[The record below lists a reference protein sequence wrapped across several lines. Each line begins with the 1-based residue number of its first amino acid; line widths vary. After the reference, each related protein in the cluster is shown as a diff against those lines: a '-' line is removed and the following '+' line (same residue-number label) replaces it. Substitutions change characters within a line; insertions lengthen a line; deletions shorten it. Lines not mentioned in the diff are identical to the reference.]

1 MAADGGGIASP
12 ALSPEDRIAAL
23 ERENAKLRKINK
35 VLMDRVE
42 RSMDYQGNAFSL
54 FQTAIVL
61 ENRIRE
67 RTQALEK
74 ALRDLERT
82 NRDLSIA
89 KEEAE
94 SARTLLGEAI
104 ETISEGFVLCDAD
117 DRVVLFN
124 TKFRRLWPGLSDH
137 IHPGMPF
144 SEVAIRAL
152 ELDIVEVMDNAPSGR
167 PTRETVDQW
176 LTFRM
181 TQHRHPGEPIVVK
194 LTTGSWIQISERPT
208 KDGGIV
214 GVYTDITQ
222 IKLAEARQ
230 RERELA
236 EKSVLLQ
243 ATLDTITQGISVFD
257 GAFRLVAWNDG
268 FPRLLGIDPQTV
280 ALHAGLEKFLG
291 NPTVR
296 AQLLVD
302 DDPTTWRDSMHLPA
316 VLEHRTPSGRV
327 LEIRRNPMPG
337 GGFVSTYTD
346 ITARKRSEEA
356 LRDSE
361 RRLRLITDAMP
372 ALIAYVD
379 SERRYR
385 FTNKGY
391 EDWFGRPR
399 AEINGRPMEDAL
411 GPTLYAIREP
421 FVNRA
426 LAGEPVTY
434 EMRMPTA
441 QSSIEYAHATYI
453 PHVARNG
460 EVLGFFALIQDIT
473 ERRRA
478 AEALREAKETLEF
491 RVEERTAALMRLNE
505 ELRAAKAEAE
515 QANLSKTK
523 FLAAAS
529 HDLLQPLNAARVF
542 AGALQE
548 RRLSGPNREMLNN
561 VTAALEAVDEL
572 LSALLEISRLDAG
585 VLTTDLRDVAI
596 ADLMATLAG
605 EHAPLAQARGLS
617 LRTVTSGAVVHTDP
631 ALLSRV
637 LRNFLS
643 NALRYTTTGRIL
655 LGCRRRRDGLF
666 IGVWD
671 TGIGIPA
678 DKQREIFEEF
688 RRLRANP
695 DRRGDNGVGLG
706 LAIVERIARRL
717 GHPIIVQSE
726 PGRGSAFGILVP
738 YGSRAAAAAARQA
751 PAARTRDRVAG
762 ATIAVIDN
770 EPAILAGMAALLKG
784 WNCHPITAEDTPG
797 ILAAVD
803 AAGVVPDV
811 IMADYHLADEKIGV
825 DTVAALHAHLGRKVP
840 TVIITADRT
849 EEIART
855 VRERGLHLMTKP
867 ARPARLRSLL
877 AHLLAGGGLPD
888 GDAS

>member
-1 MAADGGGIASP
+1 MAAADGSGPAAGTGIDP
-12 ALSPEDRIAAL
+12 AEERIAAL
-23 ERENAKLRKINK
+23 EHENAKLRKINK

-67 RTQALEK
+67 RTQALER

-89 KEEAE
+89 KEQAE
-94 SARTLLGEAI
+94 SAQTLLREAI
-104 ETISEGFVLCDAD
+104 ETISEGFVLCDAN
-117 DRVVLFN
+117 DRVVLLN
-124 TKFRRLWPGLSDH
+124 SKFRRLWPGLSGH
-137 IHPGMPF
+137 VYPGMPF
-144 SEVAIRAL
+144 SEVARRAL
-152 ELDIVEVMDNAPSGR
+152 ELQTVELMDRAPGDRSV
-167 PTRETVDQW
+167 PADTEDW
-176 LTFRM
+176 LRFRM
-181 TQHRHPGEPIVVK
+181 AHHRQPGEPIVVK
-194 LTTGSWIQISERPT
+194 LTNGTWIQINERPT
-208 KDGGIV
+208 RDGGVV
-214 GVYTDITQ
+214 GIYTDITQ
-222 IKLAEARQ
+222 IKIAEARQ

-257 GAFRLVAWNDG
+257 GGFRLVAWNEG
-268 FPRLLGIDPQTV
+268 FSRLLGVDPEAVT
-280 ALHAGLEKFLG
+280 LNAGLETFLG
-291 NPTVR
+291 NPTIR
-296 AQLLVD
+296 AQLLAD
-302 DDPTTWRDSMHLPA
+302 DDPETWRGSLEQPA
-316 VLEHRTPSGRV
+316 VLEHQTETGRV
-327 LEIRRNPMPG
+327 LEVRRNPMPG

-379 SERRYR
+379 AERRYR

-399 AEINGRPMEDAL
+399 DEINGRAMEEAL

-421 FVNRA
+421 FVKRA
-426 LAGEPVTY
+426 LAGEPVAF
-434 EMRMPTA
+434 EMRMPTNE
-441 QSSIEYAHATYI
+441 SSIEYAHATYI
-453 PHVARNG
+453 PHVARSG

-478 AEALREAKETLEF
+478 AEALREAKENLEF
-491 RVEERTAALMRLNE
+491 RVEERTAALQRLND
-505 ELRAAKAEAE
+505 ELRSAKAEAE

-542 AGALQE
+542 SGALQE
-548 RRLSGPNREMLNN
+548 RRMAPGNRDLLNN

-585 VLTTDLRDVAI
+585 VLTTDLRDFAVT
-596 ADLMATLAG
+596 DLLATLAA
-605 EHAPLAQARGLS
+605 EHAPLAQARGLT
-617 LRTVTSGAVVHTDP
+617 LRHVPAGCVVRTDQ

-643 NALRYTTTGRIL
+643 NALRYTGEGRIL
-655 LGCRRRRDGLF
+655 LGCRRRSDGLLV
-666 IGVWD
+666 GVWD

-688 RRLRANP
+688 RRLRVNP

-717 GHPIIVQSE
+717 GHQIVVRST
-726 PGRGSAFGILVP
+726 PGRGSFFGILVP
-738 YGSRAAAAAARQA
+738 YGTRSAVAAPL
-751 PAARTRDRVAG
+751 PAAPQRNRDRVAG
-762 ATIAVIDN
+762 ATVAVIDN
-770 EPAILAGMAALLKG
+770 EESILAGMAALLKG
-784 WNCHPITAEDTPG
+784 WRCTTLTAADSPG
-797 ILAAVD
+797 ILAAL
-803 AAGVVPDV
+803 AAAEAPPDV
-811 IMADYHLADEKIGV
+811 ILADYHLEDGAIGL
-825 DTVAALHAHLGRKVP
+825 DAVAALEAVMGRQVP

-849 EEIART
+849 EDIAQA
-855 VRERGLHLMTKP
+855 VRSRGYHLMTKP

-877 AHLLAGGGLPD
+877 AHLLADHG
-888 GDAS
+888 AR

>member
-1 MAADGGGIASP
+1 MAADATGD
-12 ALSPEDRIAAL
+12 ALSPEDRIARL
-23 ERENAKLRKINK
+23 EHENAKLRKINK

-74 ALRDLERT
+74 ALRELERS

-94 SARTLLGEAI
+94 SAQTLLREAI

-124 TKFRRLWPGLSDH
+124 TKFRHLWPGLSDH
-137 IHPGMPF
+137 IVPGMTF
-144 SEVAIRAL
+144 AEVAQRAL
-152 ELDIVEVMDNAPSGR
+152 ELDIVEAMADPPGGV
-167 PTRETVDQW
+167 PTRDSLEGW
-176 LTFRM
+176 LGYRM
-181 TQHRHPGEPIVVK
+181 TQHRRPGEPIVVK
-194 LTTGSWIQISERPT
+194 LTTGAWIQISERRT
-208 KDGGIV
+208 RDGGIV

-257 GAFRLVAWNDG
+257 GTFRLAAWNDG
-268 FPRLLGIDPQTV
+268 FARLLDIDPATV
-280 ALHAGLEKFLG
+280 TLGAGLEKFLR
-291 NPTVR
+291 NETIR

-302 DDPTTWRDSMHLPA
+302 DDPATWRDSLTLPA

-327 LEIRRNPMPG
+327 LEVRRNPMPD

-379 SERRYR
+379 AERRYR

-391 EDWFGRPR
+391 EDWFGRSR
-399 AEINGRPMEDAL
+399 DEINGRSMEEAL
-411 GPTLYAIREP
+411 GPDLFDLREP
-421 FVNRA
+421 YVRRA
-426 LAGEPVTY
+426 LAGEPVAF
-434 EMRMPTA
+434 EMRMPTSL
-441 QSSIEYAHATYI
+441 SSIEYAHATYI
-453 PHVARNG
+453 PHVARSG
-460 EVLGFFALIQDIT
+460 EVVGFFALIQDIT

-478 AEALREAKETLEF
+478 AEALREAKETLEV
-491 RVEERTAALMRLNE
+491 RVAERTAALLRLND
-505 ELRAAKAEAE
+505 ELRSAKAEAE

-529 HDLLQPLNAARVF
+529 HDLLQPINAARVF
-542 AGALQE
+542 ADALTE
-548 RRLSGPNREMLNN
+548 RRLSPNNRDLLNN

-585 VLTTDLRDVAI
+585 VLTTEVRDFSI
-596 ADLMATLAG
+596 ADLLAQLAG
-605 EHAPLAQARGLS
+605 EHAPLAQARGLT
-617 LRTVTSGAVVHTDP
+617 LRHVSCGSVVRTDYK
-631 ALLSRV
+631 LLSRV

-643 NALRYTTTGRIL
+643 NALRYTRSGRIL
-655 LGCRRRRDGLF
+655 LGCRRRPDGLL

-671 TGIGIPA
+671 TGIGIPE

-688 RRLRANP
+688 RRLRAEP
-695 DRRGDNGVGLG
+695 DRVGDNGVGLG

-717 GHPIIVQSE
+717 GHPVIVRSV
-726 PGRGSAFGILVP
+726 PGRGSFFGILVP
-738 YGSRAAAAAARQA
+738 RGSRAALSTPQPVAAPRG
-751 PAARTRDRVAG
+751 RDRVAG
-762 ATIAVIDN
+762 ATVAVIDN
-770 EPAILAGMAALLKG
+770 EPSILAGMAALLSG
-784 WNCHPITAEDTPG
+784 WQCKVLTAVDTPG
-797 ILAAVD
+797 ILAAVE
-803 AAGVVPDV
+803 AAGCVPDV
-811 IMADYHLADEKIGV
+811 VVADYHLADDAIGL
-825 DTVAALHAHLGRKVP
+825 DTVEALHARIGRPVP
-840 TVIITADRT
+840 TVIVTADRT
-849 EEIART
+849 EEIARA
-855 VRERGLHLMTKP
+855 VQERGWHLMTKP

-877 AHLLAGGGLPD
+877 AHLLAE
-888 GDAS
+888 

>member
-1 MAADGGGIASP
+1 MAADGP
-12 ALSPEDRIAAL
+12 PPPEARLAAL
-23 ERENAKLRKINK
+23 EHENAKLRKINK
-35 VLMDRVE
+35 VLMERVE

-67 RTQALEK
+67 RTQALET

-82 NRDLSIA
+82 NRDLSFA
-89 KEEAE
+89 KDQAE
-94 SARTLLGEAI
+94 SAQTLLREAI
-104 ETISEGFVLCDAD
+104 ETISEGFVLCDAA
-117 DRVVLFN
+117 DRVVLLN
-124 TKFRRLWPGLSDH
+124 SKFSLLWPGLSDH

-144 SEVAIRAL
+144 TEVTRRAL
-152 ELDIVEVMDNAPSGR
+152 ELDIVEVIDNAPGGR
-167 PTRETVDQW
+167 PSIETAGDW
-176 LTFRM
+176 LRYRM
-181 TQHRHPGEPIVVK
+181 AQHRNPGKPIVVK
-194 LTTGSWIQISERPT
+194 LTNGTWIQINERPT
-208 KDGGIV
+208 KDGGVV
-214 GVYTDITQ
+214 GIYTDITQ

-257 GAFRLVAWNDG
+257 GGFRLAAWNEG
-268 FPRLLGIDPQTV
+268 FSRLLEIDPDTV
-280 ALHAGLEKFLG
+280 TLHAGLEKFLH
-291 NPTVR
+291 NPTIR

-302 DDPTTWRDSMHLPA
+302 DNPDTWRGSLGLPA

-327 LEIRRNPMPG
+327 LEVRRNPMPG

-379 SERRYR
+379 ADRHYR
-385 FTNKGY
+385 FTNRGY

-399 AEINGRPMEDAL
+399 HEINGRAMSEAL
-411 GPTLYAIREP
+411 GPTLYALRKP
-421 FVNRA
+421 YVDRA
-426 LAGEPVTY
+426 LAGEPVTF
-434 EMRMPTA
+434 EMRMPTD
-441 QSSIEYAHATYI
+441 QSSIEYAHATFV
-453 PHVARNG
+453 PHVARSG

-478 AEALREAKETLEF
+478 AEALREAKETLEL
-491 RVEERTAALMRLNE
+491 RVEERTRALTTLNE
-505 ELRAAKAEAE
+505 ELRHAKAEAE

-542 AGALQE
+542 AGALQD
-548 RRLSGPNREMLNN
+548 RRMADGNRELLNN

-585 VLTTDLRDVAI
+585 VLTTDVRDFPI
-596 ADLMATLAG
+596 HNLMATLVA
-605 EHAPLAQARGLS
+605 EHAPLAQARGLT
-617 LRTVTSGAVVHTDP
+617 LRHVPRSCVVRTDQ

-643 NALRYTTTGRIL
+643 NALRYTEEGRIL
-655 LGCRRRRDGLF
+655 LGCRARPDGLLV
-666 IGVWD
+666 GVWD
-671 TGIGIPA
+671 TGIGIPE

-688 RRLRANP
+688 RRLRVNP

-706 LAIVERIARRL
+706 LAIVERIARRM
-717 GHPIIVQSE
+717 GHPIIVRST
-726 PGRGSAFGILVP
+726 PGKGSFFGILVP
-738 YGSRAAAAAARQA
+738 RGDRSAVPLVRRPA
-751 PAARTRDRVAG
+751 PASTRDRVAG
-762 ATIAVIDN
+762 AKVAVIDN
-770 EPAILAGMAALLKG
+770 ESSILAGMAALLKG
-784 WNCHPITAEDTPG
+784 WSCTPVTAVDTAG

-803 AAGVVPDV
+803 TAGLVPDV
-811 IMADYHLADEKIGV
+811 IIADYHLADDAIGLESA
-825 DTVAALHAHLGRKVP
+825 AALQDRLGRALP
-840 TVIITADRT
+840 TIIITADRT
-849 EEIART
+849 EEIAKA
-855 VRERGLHLMTKP
+855 VRERGWHLMTKP

-877 AHLLAGGGLPD
+877 AHVLAGGGVSPD
-888 GDAS
+888 PGG

>member
-1 MAADGGGIASP
+1 MAADGDPKTAVT
-12 ALSPEDRIAAL
+12 AEDRIAAL
-23 ERENAKLRKINK
+23 EHENAKLRKINK

-74 ALRDLERT
+74 ALRELERT

-89 KEEAE
+89 KDQAE
-94 SARTLLGEAI
+94 SAQTLLREAI
-104 ETISEGFVLCDAD
+104 ETISEGFILCDAD
-117 DRVVLFN
+117 DRVVLLN
-124 TKFRRLWPGLSDH
+124 TKFRLLWPGLSDH

-144 SEVAIRAL
+144 SEVARRAL
-152 ELDIVEVMDNAPSGR
+152 ELDIVEVMDSAPGGR
-167 PTRETVDQW
+167 PTVETAGDW
-176 LTFRM
+176 LRFRM
-181 TQHRHPGEPIVVK
+181 RQHRDPGEPIVVK
-194 LTTGSWIQISERPT
+194 LTNGTWIQINERPT

-214 GVYTDITQ
+214 GIYTDITQ
-222 IKLAEARQ
+222 IKVAEARQ

-257 GAFRLVAWNDG
+257 GGFRLVAWNEG
-268 FPRLLGIDPQTV
+268 FSKLLDIDPETV
-280 ALHAGLEKFLG
+280 ALHAGLEKFLR
-291 NPTVR
+291 NPTIR

-302 DDPTTWRDSMHLPA
+302 DDPETWRDSLDLPA
-316 VLEHRTPSGRV
+316 VLEHRTSSGRV
-327 LEIRRNPMPG
+327 LEVRRNPMPG

-379 SERRYR
+379 ADRRYR
-385 FTNKGY
+385 FTNRGY

-399 AEINGRPMEDAL
+399 DEINGREMDEAL
-411 GPTLYAIREP
+411 GPTLYRLRKP
-421 FVNRA
+421 YVDRA
-426 LAGEPVTY
+426 LAGEPVTF
-434 EMRMPTA
+434 EMHLPTEE
-441 QSSIEYAHATYI
+441 SSIEYAHATYV
-453 PHVARNG
+453 PHVARSG

-478 AEALREAKETLEF
+478 AEALREAKETLEI
-491 RVEERTAALMRLNE
+491 RVEERTRALTTLNE
-505 ELRAAKAEAE
+505 ELRHAKAEAE

-542 AGALQE
+542 AGALQD
-548 RRLSGPNREMLNN
+548 RRMSGPNRELLNN

-585 VLTTDLRDVAI
+585 VLTTDVRDFPI
-596 ADLMATLAG
+596 ADLMATLAA
-605 EHAPLAQARGLS
+605 EHAPLAQARGLT
-617 LRTVTSGAVVHTDP
+617 LRHVPRSCVVRTDQQ
-631 ALLSRV
+631 LLSRV
-637 LRNFLS
+637 MRNFLS
-643 NALRYTTTGRIL
+643 NALRYTAEGRIL
-655 LGCRRRRDGLF
+655 LGCRRHRDGLLV
-666 IGVWD
+666 GVWD
-671 TGIGIPA
+671 TGIGIPE

-706 LAIVERIARRL
+706 LAIVERIARRM
-717 GHPIIVQSE
+717 GHQIVVRSRPGKGSFFGIIV
-726 PGRGSAFGILVP
+726 PRGD
-738 YGSRAAAAAARQA
+738 RAAVPVVRRTA
-751 PAARTRDRVAG
+751 PTRARDRVAG
-762 ATIAVIDN
+762 ATVAVIDN
-770 EPAILAGMAALLKG
+770 ETSILAGMAALLKG
-784 WNCHPITAEDTPG
+784 WHCKPVTAVDTDG
-797 ILAAVD
+797 LLAAVD
-803 AAGVVPDV
+803 AAGVVPD
-811 IMADYHLADEKIGV
+811 IIIADYHLADDAIGL
-825 DTVAALHAHLGRKVP
+825 DSAAALRAHLGRRIP
-840 TVIITADRT
+840 TIVITADRT
-849 EEIART
+849 EDIAKA
-855 VRERGLHLMTKP
+855 VRDRGWHLMTKP

-877 AHLLAGGGLPD
+877 AHLLAGGGVGGEGD
-888 GDAS
+888 G